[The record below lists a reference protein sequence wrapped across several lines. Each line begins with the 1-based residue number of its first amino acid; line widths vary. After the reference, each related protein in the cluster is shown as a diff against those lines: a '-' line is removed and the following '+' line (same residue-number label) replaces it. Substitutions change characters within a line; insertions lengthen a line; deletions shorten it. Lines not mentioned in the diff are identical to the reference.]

1 MAQIELNE
9 ETGLFES
16 TVDGENVDDLSTA
29 GDVIEVIEQY
39 EENHESDDVQTD
51 EILLDDPETG
61 EESVLSPA
69 VPDTEEAE
77 DVQDTVDDLGID
89 LYSVAP
95 STNAF
100 TPQTWQINLSSNRSL
115 GEHYLMWGERVYVG
129 SSSNYWQYHCVI
141 GRNITFDN
149 DRYNYEDA
157 EVYTYY
163 SYNGQVTYDVS
174 IDSGSVDG
182 GDAVVYSDL
191 YFDYV
196 AADPLGNSL
205 PLIFVAFFFILFILI
220 LIGGRRNV

>member
-16 TVDGENVDDLSTA
+16 SVDGEYVDDLSTA
-29 GDVIEVIEQY
+29 DDVIEVIEQY
-39 EENHESDDVQTD
+39 EENHENDDVQTN

-69 VPDTEEAE
+69 LSVEEETE
-77 DVQDTVDDLGID
+77 DVQDTVDDLGFD

-95 STNAF
+95 SSNAF
-100 TPQTWQINLSSNRSL
+100 IPQTWQLNLSSNRSL

-129 SSSNYWQYHCVI
+129 SSSSYWKYYCVI
-141 GRNITFDN
+141 GRDITFNN
-149 DRYNYEDA
+149 DRYVYQDA

-163 SYNGQVTYDVS
+163 SYNSQVTYDVS
-174 IDSGSVDG
+174 SDSGFVDG
-182 GDAVVYSDL
+182 GGAVVYSDL

-196 AADPLGNSL
+196 ASDPLGNAL